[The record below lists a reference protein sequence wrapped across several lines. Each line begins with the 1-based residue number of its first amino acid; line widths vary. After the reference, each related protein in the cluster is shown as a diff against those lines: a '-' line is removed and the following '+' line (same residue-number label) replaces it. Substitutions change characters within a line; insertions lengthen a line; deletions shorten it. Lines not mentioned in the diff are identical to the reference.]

1 MLDPPPPAVEDQS
14 PSPARPA
21 RQRLAVVLGASGYMG
36 SNLAPALAA
45 HGWRVRAVAR
55 NAAVLEAREWP
66 GVECRSADV
75 LQPETLDAVLRGADV
90 VYYLVHMMWTGG
102 DFVPVERRAA
112 ENAQRACAAA
122 GVRRIVYL
130 GGIMPKAQLSRH
142 MAGRAVVGDAL
153 REGPVQ
159 VVELQAAMIVGPGSA
174 AFEVIRDLVNHLPL
188 MVTPKWVR
196 RRSTPIALENVLTY
210 MIAAAD
216 LPFEGNRTLELAG
229 PDVLTYQEIM
239 NVYGEFVGKKPL
251 VIPVPVLTPKLS
263 SYWLYFVTSV
273 PPTTAMSLV
282 EGLSHDYIGDSREM
296 RELVPQRLLTFRE
309 SVATTLAAEQRHDTP
324 ARWVEGS
331 IACRDWNPRYSF
343 YAKSFRGELA
353 TRASRAALFAVL
365 QQFGRDGDFFSHRW
379 LWWLRR
385 AFDWLI
391 GGPSFRTGRRDPDTL
406 RMGDVVDGWRV
417 LGLQHDERLTL
428 SMLMRA
434 PGSGL
439 QEFNIRERD
448 GRRVLELC
456 AYWHPAGIWGLLY
469 WYAHLPLYGPMI
481 RAAIAEV
488 ARRAE
493 ALDDARTAGAPR
505 AAAGPIGNPGDAPP
519 G

>member
-1 MLDPPPPAVEDQS
+1 VPGSSGASTRTKPV
-14 PSPARPA
+14 
-21 RQRLAVVLGASGYMG
+21 AVVLGASGYMG

-45 HGWRVRAVAR
+45 DGRWQVRAVAR

-66 GVECRSADV
+66 GVECWSADV
-75 LQPETLDAVLRGADV
+75 LQPETLAPVLAGADV
-90 VYYLVHMMWTGG
+90 VFYLVHMMWTGG

-112 ENAQRACAAA
+112 ENARKACEAA

-130 GGIMPKAQLSRH
+130 GGIMPKGRLSQH
-142 MAGRAVVGDAL
+142 MEGRAVVGDTL
-153 REGPVQ
+153 RAGSIQ
-159 VVELQAAMIVGPGSA
+159 VIELQAAMIVGPGSA
-174 AFEVIRDLVNHLPL
+174 AFEVIRDLVNHLPI

-196 RRSTPIALENVLTY
+196 RRSTPIALGNVLTY
-210 MIAAAD
+210 VIAAAN
-216 LPFEGNRTLELAG
+216 LPFVGNRTLEIAG

-239 NVYGEFVGKKPL
+239 NVYGEFVGKKPI

-282 EGLSHDYIGDSREM
+282 EGLSHDYVGDGSEM
-296 RELVPQRLLTFRE
+296 QRLVPQRLLSFRE
-309 SVATTLAAEQRHDTP
+309 SVAVTLQAEQEHQTP
-324 ARWVEGS
+324 ARWVEGA

-343 YAKSFRGELA
+343 YAKKYSGECE
-353 TRASRAALFAVL
+353 TRASPEALFKVL
-365 QQFGRDGDFFSHRW
+365 QQFGRDGDFYSYRP

-406 RMGDVVDGWRV
+406 RMGDIVDGWRV
-417 LGLQHDERLTL
+417 LGIKPNERLTL

-439 QEFNIRERD
+439 QEFNIRER
-448 GRRVLELC
+448 GNRRVVDLT

-469 WYAHLPLYGPMI
+469 WYAHLPLYGPLVKS
-481 RAAIAEV
+481 AVAEI

-493 ALDDARTAGAPR
+493 ALEDAAVGA
-505 AAAGPIGNPGDAPP
+505 AS
-519 G
+519 

>member
-1 MLDPPPPAVEDQS
+1 MNDKRV
-14 PSPARPA
+14 
-21 RQRLAVVLGASGYMG
+21 AVVLGASGYMG
-36 SNLAPALAA
+36 SNLAPALAEA
-45 HGWRVRAVAR
+45 GWQVRAVAR
-55 NAAVLEAREWP
+55 NKAVLEAREWP
-66 GVECRSADV
+66 GVECWSADV
-75 LQPETLDAVLRGADV
+75 LKPETLAPVLEGADV
-90 VYYLVHMMWTGG
+90 VYYLVHMMWTGS

-112 ENAQRACAAA
+112 ENARQACEAA

-130 GGIMPKAQLSRH
+130 GGIMPKEKRSQH
-142 MAGRAVVGDAL
+142 MEGRRVVGDTL
-153 REGPVQ
+153 REGSIQ
-159 VVELQAAMIVGPGSA
+159 VIELQAAMIVGPGSA
-174 AFEVIRDLVNHLPL
+174 AFEVIRDLVNHLPF
-188 MVTPKWVR
+188 MITPKWVR

-210 MIAAAD
+210 TIAAAD
-216 LPFEGNRTLELAG
+216 LPFEGNRTLEIAG

-239 NVYGEFVGKKPL
+239 NIYGEFVGKKPIVL
-251 VIPVPVLTPKLS
+251 PVPVLTPKLS

-282 EGLSHDYIGDSREM
+282 EGLAHDYVAEDHEM

-309 SVATTLAAEQRHDTP
+309 SIAATLEAEKNRQTP

-343 YAKSFRGELA
+343 YAKKFCGEQE
-353 TRASRAALFAVL
+353 TTASREALFEVL
-365 QQFGRDGDFFSHRW
+365 QQFGRDGDFFSYRP

-391 GGPSFRTGRRDPDTL
+391 GGPSFRTGRRDPETL
-406 RMGDVVDGWRV
+406 RMGDIVDGWRV
-417 LGLQHDERLTL
+417 LGMKPNERLTL

-448 GRRVLELC
+448 GKRVVELC
-456 AYWHPAGIWGLLY
+456 SYWHPAGFWGLLY
-469 WYAHLPLYGPMI
+469 WYGHLPLYSPLVNG
-481 RAAIAEV
+481 AVAEI

-493 ALDDARTAGAPR
+493 ALERER
-505 AAAGPIGNPGDAPP
+505 AAAAG
-519 G
+519 

>member
-1 MLDPPPPAVEDQS
+1 MNDKRV
-14 PSPARPA
+14 
-21 RQRLAVVLGASGYMG
+21 AVVLGASGYMG
-36 SNLAPALAA
+36 SNLAPALAEA
-45 HGWRVRAVAR
+45 GWQVRAVAR
-55 NAAVLEAREWP
+55 NKAVLEAREWP
-66 GVECRSADV
+66 GVECWSADV
-75 LQPETLDAVLRGADV
+75 LKPETLAPVLEGADV
-90 VYYLVHMMWTGG
+90 VYYLVHMMWTGS

-112 ENAQRACAAA
+112 ENARKACEAA

-130 GGIMPKAQLSRH
+130 GGIMPKEKRSQH
-142 MAGRAVVGDAL
+142 MEGRRVVGDTL
-153 REGPVQ
+153 REGSIQ
-159 VVELQAAMIVGPGSA
+159 VIELQAAMIVGPGSA
-174 AFEVIRDLVNHLPL
+174 AFEVIRDLVNHLPF
-188 MVTPKWVR
+188 MITPKWVR

-210 MIAAAD
+210 TIAAAD
-216 LPFEGNRTLELAG
+216 LPFEGHRTLEIAG

-239 NVYGEFVGKKPL
+239 NIYGEFVGKKPIVL
-251 VIPVPVLTPKLS
+251 PVPVLTPKLS

-282 EGLSHDYIGDSREM
+282 EGLAHDYVAEDHEM

-309 SVATTLAAEQRHDTP
+309 SIAATLEAEKNRQTP

-343 YAKSFRGELA
+343 YAKKFCGEQE
-353 TRASRAALFAVL
+353 TTASREALFEVL
-365 QQFGRDGDFFSHRW
+365 QQFGRDGDFFSYRP

-391 GGPSFRTGRRDPDTL
+391 GGPSFRTGRRDPETL
-406 RMGDVVDGWRV
+406 RMGDIVDGWRV
-417 LGLQHDERLTL
+417 LGMKPNERLTL

-448 GRRVLELC
+448 GKRVVELC
-456 AYWHPAGIWGLLY
+456 SYWHPAGFWGLLY
-469 WYAHLPLYGPMI
+469 WYGHLPLYSPLVNG
-481 RAAIAEV
+481 AVAEI

-493 ALDDARTAGAPR
+493 VLERER
-505 AAAGPIGNPGDAPP
+505 AAAAG
-519 G
+519 

>member
-1 MLDPPPPAVEDQS
+1 MNDKRV
-14 PSPARPA
+14 
-21 RQRLAVVLGASGYMG
+21 AVVLGASGYMG
-36 SNLAPALAA
+36 SNLAPALAEA
-45 HGWRVRAVAR
+45 GWQVRAVAR
-55 NAAVLEAREWP
+55 NKAVLEAREWP
-66 GVECRSADV
+66 GVECWSADV
-75 LQPETLDAVLRGADV
+75 LKPETLAPVLEGADV
-90 VYYLVHMMWTGG
+90 VYYLVHMMWTGS

-112 ENAQRACAAA
+112 ENARQACEAA

-130 GGIMPKAQLSRH
+130 GGIMPKEKRSQH
-142 MAGRAVVGDAL
+142 MEGRRVVGDTL
-153 REGPVQ
+153 REGSIQ
-159 VVELQAAMIVGPGSA
+159 VIELQAAMIVGPGSA
-174 AFEVIRDLVNHLPL
+174 AFEVIRDLVNHLPF
-188 MVTPKWVR
+188 MITPKWVR

-210 MIAAAD
+210 TIAAAD
-216 LPFEGNRTLELAG
+216 LPFEGNRTLEIAG

-239 NVYGEFVGKKPL
+239 NIYGEFVGKKPIVL
-251 VIPVPVLTPKLS
+251 PVPVLTPKLS

-282 EGLSHDYIGDSREM
+282 EGLAHDYVAEDHEM

-309 SVATTLAAEQRHDTP
+309 SIAATLEAEKNRQTP

-343 YAKSFRGELA
+343 YAKKFCGEQE
-353 TRASRAALFAVL
+353 TTASREALFEVL
-365 QQFGRDGDFFSHRW
+365 QQFGRDGDFFSYRP

-391 GGPSFRTGRRDPDTL
+391 GGPSFRTGRRDPETL
-406 RMGDVVDGWRV
+406 RMGDIVDGWRV
-417 LGLQHDERLTL
+417 LGMKPNERLTL

-448 GRRVLELC
+448 GKRVVELC
-456 AYWHPAGIWGLLY
+456 SYWHPAGFWGLLY
-469 WYAHLPLYGPMI
+469 WYGHLPLYSPLVNG
-481 RAAIAEV
+481 AVAEI

-493 ALDDARTAGAPR
+493 VLERER
-505 AAAGPIGNPGDAPP
+505 AAAAG
-519 G
+519 

>member
-1 MLDPPPPAVEDQS
+1 MHGAESS
-14 PSPARPA
+14 PSRSSRGPI
-21 RQRLAVVLGASGYMG
+21 AVVLGASGYMG

-45 HGWRVRAVAR
+45 HGWQVRAVAR
-55 NAAVLEAREWP
+55 SAAVLEAREWP
-66 GVECRSADV
+66 GVECWSADV
-75 LQPETLDAVLRGADV
+75 LQPETLGPVLEGADV

-112 ENAQRACAAA
+112 ENARKACEAA

-130 GGIMPKAQLSRH
+130 GGIMPKEKLSRH
-142 MAGRAVVGDAL
+142 MEGRAAVGDAL
-153 REGPVQ
+153 RGGSIQ
-159 VVELQAAMIVGPGSA
+159 VIELQAAMIVGPGSA
-174 AFEVIRDLVNHLPL
+174 AFEVIRDLVNHLPV
-188 MVTPKWVR
+188 MITPKWVR

-210 MIAAAD
+210 MIAAAN
-216 LPFEGNRTLELAG
+216 LPFEGNRILEIAG

-239 NVYGEFVGKKPL
+239 EIYGEFVGKKPL

-282 EGLSHDYIGDSREM
+282 EGLAHDYIGEGREM
-296 RELVPQRLLTFRE
+296 RERVPQRLLTFRE
-309 SVATTLAAEQRHDTP
+309 SVAVTLQAERNHEMP

-331 IACRDWNPRYSF
+331 IACRDWNPRHSF
-343 YAKSFRGELA
+343 YAKKFCGELE
-353 TRASRAALFAVL
+353 TRASREALFKVL
-365 QQFGRDGDFFSHRW
+365 QQFGRDGDFFSYRA

-417 LGLQHDERLTL
+417 LGVKPNERLTL

-439 QEFNIRERD
+439 QEFNVRERAA
-448 GRRVLELC
+448 RRVVELC
-456 AYWHPAGIWGLLY
+456 AYWHPAGLWGLLY
-469 WYAHLPLYGPMI
+469 WYAHLPLYGPLVHS
-481 RAAIAEV
+481 AVAEV

-493 ALDDARTAGAPR
+493 ALDDTWAATAKQVAS
-505 AAAGPIGNPGDAPP
+505 AASTAKS
-519 G
+519 

>member
-1 MLDPPPPAVEDQS
+1 MDDAHSS
-14 PSPARPA
+14 PSISSRSPI
-21 RQRLAVVLGASGYMG
+21 AVVLGASGYMG

-45 HGWRVRAVAR
+45 HGWHVRAVAR
-55 NAAVLEAREWP
+55 SAAVLEAREWP
-66 GVECRSADV
+66 GVECWSADV
-75 LQPETLDAVLRGADV
+75 LQPETLGPVLEGADV
-90 VYYLVHMMWTGG
+90 VFYLVHMMWTGG

-112 ENAQRACAAA
+112 ENARRACKAA

-130 GGIMPKAQLSRH
+130 GGIMPKEKRSRH
-142 MAGRAVVGDAL
+142 MEGRAMVGDTL

-159 VVELQAAMIVGPGSA
+159 VIELQAAMIVGPGSA
-174 AFEVIRDLVNHLPL
+174 AFEVIRDLVNHLPF
-188 MVTPKWVR
+188 MITPKWVR

-210 MIAAAD
+210 TIAAAD
-216 LPFEGNRTLELAG
+216 LPFEGHRTLEIAG
-229 PDVLTYQEIM
+229 PEVLTYQEIM
-239 NVYGEFVGKKPL
+239 NIYGEFVGKKPI
-251 VIPVPVLTPKLS
+251 VIPVPVLTPRLS

-282 EGLSHDYIGDSREM
+282 EGMAHDYVGEDHEM
-296 RELVPQRLLTFRE
+296 RELVPQHLLTFRE
-309 SVATTLAAEQRHDTP
+309 AVAVTLEAEKNRQTP

-331 IACRDWNPRYSF
+331 IACRDWNPQYSF
-343 YAKSFRGELA
+343 YAKKFCGEKE
-353 TRASRAALFAVL
+353 TTASREALFQVL
-365 QQFGRDGDFFSHRW
+365 QQFGREGDFFSYRP

-391 GGPSFRTGRRDPDTL
+391 GGPSFRTGRRDPETL

-417 LGLQHDERLTL
+417 LGLKPNERLTL

-448 GRRVLELC
+448 GKRVVELC
-456 AYWHPAGIWGLLY
+456 SYWHPAGFWGLLY
-469 WYAHLPLYGPMI
+469 WYGHLPLYSPLVNG
-481 RAAIAEV
+481 AVAEI

-493 ALDDARTAGAPR
+493 ALR
-505 AAAGPIGNPGDAPP
+505 AAP
-519 G
+519 